1 MIPHPLYLERVDYN
15 KENNNFFSTNG
26 GEATWYSYRKKNTTQ
41 PLPHVIHKI
50 YLYTDHRLKCK
61 S

>member
-26 GEATWYSYRKKNTTQ
+26 GEATWYSYRKKKNTTQ

-50 YLYTDHRLKCK
+50 YL
-61 S
+61 